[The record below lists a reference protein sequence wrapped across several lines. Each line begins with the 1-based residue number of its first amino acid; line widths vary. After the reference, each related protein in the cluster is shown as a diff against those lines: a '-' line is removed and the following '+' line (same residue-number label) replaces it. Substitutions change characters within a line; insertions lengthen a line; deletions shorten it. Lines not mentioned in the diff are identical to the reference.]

1 MIREFLSV
9 FMFVK
14 TIIDALLESSTS
26 ILVEIHIASVV
37 TNDIVNE
44 LVESQYIYTD
54 WDLYL
59 SVEYYWQ
66 SGCFS
71 EV

>member
-1 MIREFLSV
+1 MLMIREFLSV

-54 WDLYL
+54 
-59 SVEYYWQ
+59 
-66 SGCFS
+66 
-71 EV
+71 